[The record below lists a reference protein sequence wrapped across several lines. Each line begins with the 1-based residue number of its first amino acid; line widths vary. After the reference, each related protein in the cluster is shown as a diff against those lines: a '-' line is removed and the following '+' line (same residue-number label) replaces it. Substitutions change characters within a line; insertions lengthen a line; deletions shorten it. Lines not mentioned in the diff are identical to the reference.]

1 MSRILHPTLL
11 PSYPPSL
18 LLSFSP
24 HSVTLLHVNTGH
36 EEKRFTSLLRNVLM
50 FYCSNVLLFTFSNV
64 QLFLTDASQLLTGTT
79 IKFLHEFLLCFC
91 ISVVYWDG
99 IHLLNSP
106 WPSVLFHSLLPSGCG
121 TQSQRAVLFPWGSSA
136 PTARVNVWFGRW
148 VGAVNQLQTPVN
160 TGTNTG
166 FSHILMTLPRPVG
179 VHAVSCQFMLNH
191 QNLIQIKRYIW
202 TTVGLLYIPHGLVQ

>member
-11 PSYPPSL
+11 PSFSPSL
-18 LLSFSP
+18 LLFVLSDSAP
-24 HSVTLLHVNTGH
+24 CKYRARG
-36 EEKRFTSLLRNVLM
+36 EEVYESTEECSNVLL